1 MDKIKVRHNV
11 KTEKRNKIF
20 IEEINPQELSEVW
33 NKLKELNDTI

>member
-1 MDKIKVRHNV
+1 MEKSKVRQYV

-33 NKLKELNDTI
+33 NKLKELNETI